1 MEAIGVGANVLAF
14 VLLGLKSAKFI
25 HETLSAVKDGPEIV
39 QRVARD
45 ILQLHWILERVH
57 QSRAAADDESL
68 LFHAQQCVDDLGSL
82 AEIVQRLQLATN
94 ERLTGR
100 FWKRI
105 KTVLNEK
112 DLARISTQVTQK
124 ASLLDFRINLLSRF
138 AYLLYRILTVPLLT
152 TN

>member
-14 VLLGLKSAKFI
+14 ILLGLKSAKLI

-39 QRVARD
+39 QQVARD

-57 QSRAAADDESL
+57 QSRAAANDESL

-82 AEIVQRLQLATN
+82 AEIVQRLQPVTN

-100 FWKRI
+100 FWKRF
-105 KTVLNEK
+105 KTILSEK
-112 DLARISTQVTQK
+112 DLARISTQVAQK

-138 AYLLYRILTVPLLT
+138 AYLWY
-152 TN
+152 